1 MTANENSPEGPEAD
15 LARSRQQ
22 IKEAKEAAQ
31 DADLRDPVEGDD
43 GEVPVTDPPYHHGE
57 QASPPSVTWPAFTL
71 FSLPGRSFPD
81 RSGALPFRES
91 GGKLPY
97 LSSGGY
103 TPPKN
108 ADHCATCHT

>member
-57 QASPPSVTWPAFTL
+57 QGSTPSGT
-71 FSLPGRSFPD
+71 
-81 RSGALPFRES
+81 
-91 GGKLPY
+91 
-97 LSSGGY
+97 
-103 TPPKN
+103 
-108 ADHCATCHT
+108 